1 MAGAFTMKS
10 QNPFEHV
17 LDEQGKLNEAIS
29 HAIDELFTAPLTF
42 TRRTLYC
49 PMCIY
54 KIEITSPDDTYTC
67 PSCGA
72 WFDMLAYGN
81 KYEIE

>member
-1 MAGAFTMKS
+1 MTEDLFESVISEQKCLNGAIA
-10 QNPFEHV
+10 Q
-17 LDEQGKLNEAIS
+17 AIEDIVHTPIS
-29 HAIDELFTAPLTF
+29 F
-42 TRRTLYC
+42 TRKTLYC

-54 KIEITSPDDTYTC
+54 KMEITSPDDTYTC
-67 PSCGA
+67 PNCGA

>member
-1 MAGAFTMKS
+1 MTEDIFESVISEQNCLNGAIA
-10 QNPFEHV
+10 Q
-17 LDEQGKLNEAIS
+17 AIEDIVHMPIS
-29 HAIDELFTAPLTF
+29 F
-42 TRRTLYC
+42 TRKTLYC

-54 KIEITSPDDTYTC
+54 KMEITSPDDTYTC

-81 KYEIE
+81 KYKIE